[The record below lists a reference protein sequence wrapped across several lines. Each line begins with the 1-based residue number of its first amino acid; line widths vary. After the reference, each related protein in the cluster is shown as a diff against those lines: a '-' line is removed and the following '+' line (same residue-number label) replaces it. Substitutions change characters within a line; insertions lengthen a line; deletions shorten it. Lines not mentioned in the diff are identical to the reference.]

1 MVKLIYCEQA
11 IDVVVASSFYQRLKG
26 FLGEK
31 PQKGDALLIVPCKQV
46 HTFFMKTSLDIL
58 YLGKDGKVLAYY
70 QKVPPGKILPYS
82 HRTHMVLE
90 MGVGTMP
97 IIVGEKVSFVT
108 NS

>member
-11 IDVVVASSFYQRLKG
+11 IDVIVASSFYKRLKG

-31 PQKGDALLIVPCKQV
+31 PRKGDALLLVPCKQV
-46 HTFFMKTSLDIL
+46 HTFFMKTSLDII
-58 YLGKDGKVLAYY
+58 YLGKGGTVLAYY

-82 HRTHMVLE
+82 HKTHMVLE

-97 IIVGEKVSFVT
+97 VTVGERVDFITDS
-108 NS
+108 